1 MAGKELFG
9 TDGIRG
15 VAGEYP
21 LDLRTVYLAGR
32 ALGQSLRKVTP
43 SGESVRVLLGEDTR
57 ESSRWI
63 AETFAG
69 GLADEGV
76 DAHSAGVITTPGVAY
91 LARTDR
97 CNAGVMISASHN
109 SYQDNGIKVFAH
121 SGYKLPDDL
130 EHEVE
135 QTLFALAEK
144 LPPGTEGRIP
154 LQGEDTL
161 RQRYLDFL
169 AGLLPKGDSFAKLK
183 VVMDCANG
191 AASAMAPE
199 LFRRLGAEVVALSA
213 APDGRNINLRCG
225 SLHMENLQ
233 AAVLKEKAHLG
244 VAFDGDADRAL
255 FVTADGAL
263 VNGDGV
269 MLMAA
274 RHLKAQ
280 DRLGGSLVIGTIMS
294 NLGLEIA
301 LGQEGMK
308 LARTPVGDKYVL
320 EEMLRSGAKL
330 GGEQSGHIIFLADHT
345 TGDGLLTALRVTQ
358 IVAESG
364 RSLSDLVAG
373 MTACPQVIKNLK
385 VSSKPP
391 IDTLPLVTA
400 AIQKSQQEL
409 GSRGRV
415 IVRYSG
421 TENLV
426 RIMVEAET
434 AADVDRHVAAIAS
447 AFQKDIGLAKTAG

>member
-1 MAGKELFG
+1 MAERKLFG

-21 LDLRTVYLAGR
+21 LDMRTVYLAGR
-32 ALGQSLRKVTP
+32 ALGIGLRKVSTA
-43 SGESVRVLLGEDTR
+43 GEAVQVLLGEDTR
-57 ESSRWI
+57 ESSHWI

-109 SYQDNGIKVFAH
+109 PYQDNGIKVFAH

-130 EHEVE
+130 EHQVE
-135 QTLFALAEK
+135 QTLFEIADK

-154 LQGEDTL
+154 LRGEDSL
-161 RQRYLDFL
+161 RRRYLDFL
-169 AGLLPKGDSFAKLK
+169 AGLLPKSDSFRGLK
-183 VVMDCANG
+183 IVMDCANG

-199 LFRRLGAEVVALSA
+199 LFRRLGAEVVSLSA
-213 APDGRNINLRCG
+213 EPDGRNINLRCG

-233 AAVLKEKAHLG
+233 AAVHTEKAHIG

-280 DRLGGSLVIGTIMS
+280 NRLGGSQVIGTIMS
-294 NLGLEIA
+294 NLGLELA
-301 LGQEGMK
+301 LASEGLK

-320 EEMLRSGAKL
+320 EEMLRTGAKL
-330 GGEQSGHIIFLADHT
+330 GGEQSGHVIFRDDHT

-358 IVAESG
+358 IVAETG
-364 RSLSDLVAG
+364 RSLADLVSG
-373 MTACPQVIKNLK
+373 MTACPQVIQNLK

-391 IDTLPLVTA
+391 LDTLPTVTQ

-409 GSRGRV
+409 GTRGRV

-426 RIMVEAET
+426 RIMVEAEN

-447 AFQKDIGLAKTAG
+447 AFEKDNR